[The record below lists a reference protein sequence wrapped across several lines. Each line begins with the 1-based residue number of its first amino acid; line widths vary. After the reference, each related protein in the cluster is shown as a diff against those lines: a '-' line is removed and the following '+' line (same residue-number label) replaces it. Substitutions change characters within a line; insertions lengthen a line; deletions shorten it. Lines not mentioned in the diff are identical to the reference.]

1 MTAMTVKYKGFPYEL
16 IPEPDELQCNALVRD
31 FDYHDGILCSVKRQ
45 CAMDGTLALT
55 GRYEGRTLCRHHQ
68 YRLVCDICKTYRVH
82 DTYYII
88 KSPRSD
94 YSYSGEFLGSGKA
107 FPNTRI
113 TTPKLRLHR
122 AFYLPG
128 DPLRRLPTDFSV
140 VSCRY
145 LLCEICV
152 TAVEKSLHRRNHKC
166 GLQQAIEKR
175 EVRRAK
181 TTLKE
186 IVKLI
191 RKPNYRR
198 EQMAIHKTKRR
209 LSV

>member
-1 MTAMTVKYKGFPYEL
+1 MTAMTAKYKGFPYEL
-16 IPEPDELQCNALVRD
+16 IPEPDELQCNALVRS
-31 FDYHDGILCSVKRQ
+31 FDYHHGRLCSGMRQ

-68 YRLVCDICKTYRVH
+68 HRLVCDICKWNRVH

-94 YSYSGEFLGSGKA
+94 YSYSWKFLGSGKA
-107 FPNTRI
+107 FSNARI
-113 TTPKLRLHR
+113 TTPKLFIHR
-122 AFYLPG
+122 AS
-128 DPLRRLPTDFSV
+128 LRRLPTDFSV
-140 VSCRY
+140 VSARY

-152 TAVEKSLHRRNHKC
+152 AAVEKSLQRRNHKC

-198 EQMAIHKTKRR
+198 DQMANHRTKRR

>member
-1 MTAMTVKYKGFPYEL
+1 MTKPIIKKGFPYEL
-16 IPEPDELQCNALVRD
+16 TPEPDELQCNALVRD
-31 FDYHDGILCSVKRQ
+31 FDYHDGIICAVMRQ

-68 YRLVCDICKTYRVH
+68 HRLVCDICKWNRAH
-82 DTYYII
+82 DIYYII

-94 YSYSGEFLGSGKA
+94 YSYSWEFLGSGKA
-107 FPNTRI
+107 FKDTRI

-122 AFYLPG
+122 DSLFN
-128 DPLRRLPTDFSV
+128 PTPIDFSV
-140 VSCRY
+140 VSARY
-145 LLCEICV
+145 LLCEICAA
-152 TAVEKSLHRRNHKC
+152 AVEKSLQRRNHKC

-181 TTLKE
+181 ATLKE
-186 IVKLI
+186 IAKLI

-198 EQMAIHKTKRR
+198 DQMAIHKTKRR